1 MKYAHKPWYKK
12 WWGIFLIILVIFFVS
27 LFFAFALYIFN
38 YTKNFD
44 AASVPREYISNPII
58 EGSKNNY
65 WLGSANPK
73 ITIVEFADFDCIYC
87 KKSFSK
93 IREIT
98 SVYDNIKFI
107 YRDFPVLSE
116 FSAQLASAARCAGEQ
131 GLFWVMHDK
140 LFINQGIGSDE
151 EILELFKQ
159 IGGDEKKFNNCF
171 QNNKYLP
178 EIEKDLIDGQ
188 TLNITGTPIW
198 FINGQRIEGDIPYEF
213 LINLIEQNLNK

>member
-1 MKYAHKPWYKK
+1 MEHVHKHWYKK

-27 LFFAFALYIFN
+27 LFFAFAIYIFN
-38 YTKNFD
+38 YTKKFN
-44 AASVPREYISNPII
+44 AASVPRKYISNPVI

-65 WLGSANPK
+65 WLGSANPE
-73 ITIVEFADFDCIYC
+73 ITIVEFADFNCVYC

-93 IREIT
+93 IREIA

-116 FSAQLASAARCAGEQ
+116 LSTQLASAVRCAGEQ

-140 LFINQGIGSDE
+140 IFLNQGIGSDE
-151 EILELFKQ
+151 KIIELFKQ
-159 IGGDEKKFNNCF
+159 IGGDEKKFNSCF
-171 QNNKYLP
+171 KNNKYLP
-178 EIEKDLIDGQ
+178 EIEKDLRDGQ

-213 LINLIEQNLNK
+213 LVNLINNIKN

>member
-1 MKYAHKPWYKK
+1 MEHVHKHWHKK
-12 WWGIFLIILVIFFVS
+12 WWGIFLIIFAIFFVS
-27 LFFAFALYIFN
+27 LFFAFAIYIFN

-44 AASVPREYISNPII
+44 VALAPREYIPNSII
-58 EGSKNNY
+58 EGSENNY

-73 ITIVEFADFDCIYC
+73 ITIVEFADFDCSYC

-98 SVYDNIKFI
+98 SVYNSIKFI

-116 FSAQLASAARCAGEQ
+116 FSTQLALAARCAGEQ
-131 GLFWVMHDK
+131 GLFRVMHDK
-140 LFINQGIGSDE
+140 LFINQGLNSDE
-151 EILELFKQ
+151 KILELFKQ
-159 IGGDEKKFNNCF
+159 IGGDEERFKACLANK
-171 QNNKYLP
+171 KYLP

-188 TLNITGTPIW
+188 KLNISGTPVW

-213 LINLIEQNLNK
+213 LINMIKQNLNK